1 MIGIYRYVIQI
12 LDRITALG
20 VGFSECLGM
29 KRCLCTCGGISP
41 TERIFLGHRDAS
53 SSNI

>member
-29 KRCLCTCGGISP
+29 KSCLCTCGGISP
-41 TERIFLGHRDAS
+41 LGRIIGNHRDAS